1 MKAGGPRRT
10 GMRHIYWVVTALV
23 ASTSAL
29 AYTPAEERDFG
40 EFAASGCRNR
50 DGNFLIRGMVSSANE
65 DTVVLSDPTDSR
77 TTMSVTLPGRGPFAR
92 VRGAFGTSKH
102 EASNQQLNE
111 LRESRTP
118 VVVTLKCKGDGTP
131 LAQEI
136 RYINSDGTHAAISY

>member
-1 MKAGGPRRT
+1 MCL
-10 GMRHIYWVVTALV
+10 VVAALA

-29 AYTPAEERDFG
+29 AYTPAEERAFDD
-40 EFAASGCRNR
+40 FAATGCRNR
-50 DGNFLIRGMVSSANE
+50 DGDFIIRGMVSSANE
-65 DTVVLSDPTDSR
+65 DTLVLSDPADSR
-77 TTMSVTLPGRGPFAR
+77 STASIALPGRGPFAR

-111 LRESRTP
+111 LRSSHTP

-136 RYINSDGTHAAISY
+136 SYVNADGTRAAISF

>member
-1 MKAGGPRRT
+1 MKY
-10 GMRHIYWVVTALV
+10 IYLVVTALA
-23 ASTSAL
+23 ASTSAI

-50 DGNFLIRGMVSSANE
+50 DGDFIIRGMVSSANE
-65 DTVVLSDPTDSR
+65 NTLVLSDPTNSR
-77 TTMSVTLPGRGPFAR
+77 STTSVTLPGRGPFAR
-92 VRGAFGTSKH
+92 VRGAFGTSKQ

-111 LRESRTP
+111 LRFSATP

-136 RYINSDGTHAAISY
+136 SYINSDGTHGAISY

>member
-1 MKAGGPRRT
+1 MKHVYLAV
-10 GMRHIYWVVTALV
+10 IALV
-23 ASTSAL
+23 AATPAL

-40 EFAASGCRNR
+40 EFAATGCRNR
-50 DGNFLIRGMVSSANE
+50 DGDFIIRGMVSSANE

-77 TTMSVTLPGRGPFAR
+77 TTTSVTLPGRGPFAR
-92 VRGAFGTSKH
+92 VRGAFGTSKQ

-111 LRESRTP
+111 LRTSRTP

-136 RYINSDGTHAAISY
+136 SYVNSDGTHAAISY